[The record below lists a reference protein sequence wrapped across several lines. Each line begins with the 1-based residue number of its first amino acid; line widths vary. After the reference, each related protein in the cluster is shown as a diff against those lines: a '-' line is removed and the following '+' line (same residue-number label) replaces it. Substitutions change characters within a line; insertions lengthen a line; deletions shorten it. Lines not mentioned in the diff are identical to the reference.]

1 MSWWERHRGYVAVL
15 LVNLLIMGGVV
26 FWMRQPPLSGVEV
39 MLPPA
44 TPTPSPTFTPAP
56 IRVYVCGAVAHSDV
70 YTLPAGS
77 LVKDALNAAGGAT
90 EEADLIQINLAQVLQ
105 DQAQVYVPSKGELS
119 PVESVVAPSSGSWSA
134 SVPTSEL
141 QQINI
146 NTASREELETLPG
159 IGPALAQRI
168 IEHRPYHTI
177 EDILDVPGIGPAI
190 YEKVKDK
197 IIVR

>member
-1 MSWWERHRGYVAVL
+1 MSWWERHRGYVVVFL
-15 LVNLLIMGGVV
+15 LNLLLMGGVV
-26 FWMRQPPLSGVEV
+26 FWMRQPPAGGVEI
-39 MLPPA
+39 LPPPA

-56 IRVYVCGAVAHSDV
+56 VRVYVCGAVVHPDV

-77 LVKDALNAAGGAT
+77 LVKDALDAAGGAT
-90 EEADLIQINLAQVLQ
+90 GEADLIQINLAQVLQ
-105 DQAQVYVPSKGELS
+105 DQAQVYVPSKGETP
-119 PVESVVAPSSGSWSA
+119 PVAPIVAPSASRGGS
-134 SVPTSEL
+134 SVPASGP

-168 IEHRPYHTI
+168 IEHRPYTAI
-177 EDILDVPGIGPAI
+177 EEILDVPGIGPAT

-197 IIVR
+197 IVVR